1 MVCLLI
7 ALNRRRDVM
16 RIVSTAS
23 VMLLLSGFTWAQ
35 SDEVE
40 QLKQLVEQQKNEIED
55 LKVRLARIENLLG
68 TNTMLSVQP
77 VTYSPRP
84 QAETNQAPPVAPSL
98 AGIRLSGELRMRFES
113 TTRGSLQTERN
124 SSNPAASFFVPLGR
138 ETPRTWRFATQ
149 LGFSF

>member
-1 MVCLLI
+1 
-7 ALNRRRDVM
+7 M

-23 VMLLLSGFTWAQ
+23 VIAASIGFHLGSNRTRLN
-35 SDEVE
+35 SSNNI
-40 QLKQLVEQQKNEIED
+40 VEQQKNEIED

-68 TNTMLSVQP
+68 TNTPLSVQP

-84 QAETNQAPPVAPSL
+84 QAKTNQDPPVAPSL

-124 SSNPAASFFVPLGR
+124 SSNPAASFFVPFGTGNSTYLAVR
-138 ETPRTWRFATQ
+138 DSTWFFVLVRV
-149 LGFSF
+149 